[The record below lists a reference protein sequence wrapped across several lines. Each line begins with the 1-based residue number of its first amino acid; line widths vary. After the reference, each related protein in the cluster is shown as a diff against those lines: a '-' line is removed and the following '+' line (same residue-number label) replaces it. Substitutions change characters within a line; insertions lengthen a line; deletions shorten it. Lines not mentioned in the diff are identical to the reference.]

1 MVGFRHISE
10 VLADM
15 KLTTGE
21 LAARATQVAQSFEV
35 GAPLQGGESE
45 APMPVEVAPANR
57 VKGRGAKPRQVQN
70 RGVARAREEDDTR
83 SVVPPAL
90 VLVVDNGMRG
100 VHRRPYGASPASAPR
115 SPLLM
120 LVGGRDH
127 ATLP

>member
-1 MVGFRHISE
+1 MVGFRHISSVLQDVMAE
-10 VLADM
+10 V
-15 KLTTGE
+15 E

-90 VLVVDNGMRG
+90 VLVWSNRG
-100 VHRRPYGASPASAPR
+100 EPTHAAHEGVFPARRVGSPV
-115 SPLLM
+115 
-120 LVGGRDH
+120 LVWDSEAH
-127 ATLP
+127 A